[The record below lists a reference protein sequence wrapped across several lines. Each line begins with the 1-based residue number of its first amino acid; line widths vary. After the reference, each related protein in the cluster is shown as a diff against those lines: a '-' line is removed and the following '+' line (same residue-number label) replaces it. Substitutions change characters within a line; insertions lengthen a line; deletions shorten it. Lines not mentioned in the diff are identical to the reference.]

1 MADDSLSPL
10 SSDEVGWHERC
21 WDVWSLPLKVAGFL
35 FWERS
40 QRCMCLLLPNYD
52 HQNAVAMELS
62 LKGSTPDWKHIAPSV
77 SSTSSTWLQRRSV

>member
-52 HQNAVAMELS
+52 RQNAGNGVILN
-62 LKGSTPDWKHIAPSV
+62 GSTPDWKHIAPSV
-77 SSTSSTWLQRRSV
+77 SPTCTAWLQRRSV